1 MSNGQFSGPLDST
14 TTEDGAYRLQG
25 VAQGATVVRNL
36 INPNTGVAPLF
47 FIPNEDQWYKAAY
60 YSQELNSGRGG
71 YYLYATQSNRAPG
84 NQVGDAFNRVN
95 FIDDYSGS
103 FFFSVPQKRYI
114 DPTQNYLTDV
124 GAYSSS
130 SSYYGTYDQNG
141 LLYQWHDLD
150 GTAGPSRGLRGG
162 FYFAGP
168 GAAQSVSFN
177 LASPEREANDT
188 TIRLASPL

>member
-1 MSNGQFSGPLDST
+1 MANGQGSGST
-14 TTEDGAYRLQG
+14 ENGAYDLTTAPAG
-25 VAQGATVVRNL
+25 TAPAKNL

-130 SSYYGTYDQNG
+130 PSYYGTYDQNG

-177 LASPEREANDT
+177 LAPPEREANDT